1 MVKAKYTPKSSKLYY
16 RLFIDYGVSF
26 RTFRVNKSIY
36 LLLKLYLKR
45 KNLVVLE
52 MICLFNVVFK
62 RRVGCFMRSN
72 YYPIDLKICH
82 RKAFKQLNKMALSYH
97 KNK

>member
-1 MVKAKYTPKSSKLYY
+1 M
-16 RLFIDYGVSF
+16 
-26 RTFRVNKSIY
+26 SIN

-45 KNLVVLE
+45 KNVIGLE
-52 MICLFNVVFK
+52 MFCLFNVVFK
-62 RRVGCFMRSN
+62 RTIECFMRSN
-72 YYPIDLKICH
+72 YPIDLKICH